1 MLLFVVIFNTTQ
13 RYKQIFSTPE
23 VLILYVLISM
33 TYTKIIMGKYNF
45 LFLWGDL
52 IDLIIC
58 HLEWQ
63 ILSVILQQDLSLK
76 RTECHLRELTSK
88 AHNTCEQF
96 KVKLS
101 AYHSPFSLLSCLSF
115 LSIFCLYAPF
125 QTCSFSKKHSQLDE
139 ILKKYI

>member
-13 RYKQIFSTPE
+13 RYKQIFITPE

-63 ILSVILQQDLSLK
+63 FLSVILQQDLSLK

-101 AYHSPFSLLSCLSF
+101 PYHSPFSLLSCLSF